1 MSSEDRPLSDINYI
15 EMNGNVDLMIHPDT
29 FNHIRVNAGSHL
41 ISEITTSVSN
51 GKLTVKNK
59 NKCNWVRDFHPD
71 IQVEVW
77 VKSINGITFTNSTGN
92 LETTDSIRADY
103 FDFEVFGSIGTYH
116 LKFKTNTLKLAINN
130 GPSDLTA
137 IGKTDLLYLFAV
149 GFGKVDCLGL
159 DVGDIYMTNKGTNSN
174 SVNVSHKLDATI
186 IGSGNIY
193 YKGNP
198 PTLTKNII
206 GSGQLIHLQ

>member
-1 MSSEDRPLSDINYI
+1 MIKKALFVICVFFTVMLFNGCKDVCDCFKSTGPMSSEDRPLSDINYI

-103 FDFEVFGSIGTYH
+103 FDFEVF
-116 LKFKTNTLKLAINN
+116 
-130 GPSDLTA
+130 
-137 IGKTDLLYLFAV
+137 
-149 GFGKVDCLGL
+149 
-159 DVGDIYMTNKGTNSN
+159 
-174 SVNVSHKLDATI
+174 
-186 IGSGNIY
+186 
-193 YKGNP
+193 
-198 PTLTKNII
+198 
-206 GSGQLIHLQ
+206 